1 MTQTMNRIHHLASAT
16 LVALTLSLVGG
27 CSTEDPMESFDAVL
41 SSKSPAV
48 LDQPASTAVT
58 ITPESTG
65 TLDLSWSAAKYGDK
79 IPVTYT
85 LVISRGGSE
94 KRIEFPILT
103 GARQISIPLQELN
116 KRLVTELEMEGDT
129 PDKVFVTVEALPLA
143 DKGNDHAL
151 ETYKTAS
158 APLELT
164 VTPFFATS
172 RPDLYFL
179 VGNLSGRDGAPV
191 WKEKN
196 NDHLFFADD
205 NSALSYHYDGY
216 LKDGAAFKIF
226 PEASIG
232 AWKNILG
239 QKDGKLDMSGGDIKL
254 PAGSAAG
261 YYHVTFTV
269 NRGKL
274 DPAQATISF
283 TPIDVSSKPTFNKIG
298 IIGTAG
304 IDWDHDL
311 FLEQSKTEPHLW
323 IDRGIVLKEGE
334 FKLRADAA
342 WSTNWGGQE
351 KEKFPTDFGIAE
363 GGENWKVT
371 AKEAGTYD
379 VYFNDLTGNYFF
391 NKLDK

>member
-1 MTQTMNRIHHLASAT
+1 MNKIHYLASAT
-16 LVALTLSLVGG
+16 LVALILSLATG
-27 CSTEDPMESFDAVL
+27 CSSKDPMESFDAVL
-41 SSKSPAV
+41 STKVPAT
-48 LDQPASTAVT
+48 LDKPASTAVT
-58 ITPESTG
+58 IMPESTG

-79 IPVTYT
+79 IPATYT

-94 KRIEFPILT
+94 KRIEFPVAT
-103 GARQISIPLQELN
+103 GARQVSLPLQELN
-116 KRLVTELEMEGDT
+116 KRLVTELEMEGDK
-129 PDKVFVTVEALPLA
+129 PGKVNVTVEALPLA
-143 DKGNDHAL
+143 DKGNPAAL
-151 ETYKTAS
+151 KSYKTSS

-172 RPDLYFL
+172 RPNLYFL
-179 VGNLSGRDGAPV
+179 VGDLSGRDGAPA

-196 NDHLFFADD
+196 NDHLLFADD
-205 NSALSYHYDGY
+205 NNALAYHYYGY
-216 LKDGAAFKIF
+216 LKADAAFKIF

-239 QKDGKLDMSGGDIKL
+239 LKDGKLDMSGDDIKL

-274 DPAQATISF
+274 DPTKATITF
-283 TPIDVSSKPTFNKIG
+283 EPYDVSGKETYDKIG

-323 IDRGIVLKEGE
+323 IGRGIVLKEGD
-334 FKLRADAA
+334 FKLRANAA

-351 KEKFPTDFGIAE
+351 KDQFPTDFGIVE

-379 VYFNDLTGNYFF
+379 VYFNGLTGNYFF

>member
-1 MTQTMNRIHHLASAT
+1 
-16 LVALTLSLVGG
+16 
-27 CSTEDPMESFDAVL
+27 MESFDAVL
-41 SSKSPAV
+41 STKSPAV
-48 LDQPASTAVT
+48 LDQPASSELT

-79 IPVTYT
+79 IPATYT

-94 KRIEFPILT
+94 KRIEFPVAT
-103 GARQISIPLQELN
+103 GARQVSLPLQELN
-116 KRLVTELEMEGDT
+116 KRLVNELEMEGDT
-129 PDKVFVTVEALPLA
+129 PGKILVTVEALPLA
-143 DKGNDHAL
+143 DKGNPAAL
-151 ETYKTAS
+151 KSHKTSS

-179 VGNLSGRDGAPV
+179 VGDLSGREGEPG
-191 WKEKN
+191 WK
-196 NDHLFFADD
+196 NDNTDHILFADD
-205 NSALSYHYDGY
+205 NSALTYHYYGY
-216 LKDGAAFKIF
+216 LKADAAFKIF

-239 QKDGKLDMSGGDIKL
+239 LKNGKLDMNGDDIKL

-274 DPAQATISF
+274 DPAKATITF
-283 TPIDVSSKPTFNKIG
+283 EPYDVSGKETYDKIG

-323 IDRGIVLKEGE
+323 IGREIVLKEGD
-334 FKLRADAA
+334 FKLRANAA
-342 WSTNWGGQE
+342 WAKSWGGQE
-351 KEKFPTDFGIAE
+351 KDQFPTDFGIVN

-379 VYFNDLTGNYFF
+379 VYFNDLTSNYFF

>member
-1 MTQTMNRIHHLASAT
+1 MTQTMNRIYHWASTT
-16 LVALTLSLVGG
+16 LVALILSLVAG

-41 SSKSPAV
+41 SSKTPAA
-48 LDQPASTAVT
+48 LDKPTSTAVT
-58 ITPESTG
+58 ITPESSG

-79 IPVTYT
+79 IPATYT
-85 LVISRGGSE
+85 LVISRSGSE
-94 KRIEFPILT
+94 KRIDIPVPA
-103 GARQISIPLQELN
+103 GARQISLPLQELN

-129 PDKVFVTVEALPLA
+129 PGKVSVTVEALPLA

-151 ETYKTAS
+151 ETYRTTS
-158 APLELT
+158 TPLELT
-164 VTPFFATS
+164 VTPYFATV

-179 VGNLSGRDGAPV
+179 VGDLSGRDGAPV

-205 NSALSYHYDGY
+205 NSALTYHYDGY
-216 LKDGAAFKIF
+216 LKAGAAFKIF
-226 PEASIG
+226 PESSIG
-232 AWKNILG
+232 SWDNVLG
-239 QKDGKLDMSGGDIKL
+239 IQDGKLDTGGGNIEL
-254 PAGSAAG
+254 PAGSPAG
-261 YYHVTFTV
+261 YYRITLTV

-283 TPIDVSSKPTFNKIG
+283 TTIDVSAKPTFGKIG

-323 IDRGIVLKEGE
+323 IGRGIELKEGD
-334 FKLRADAA
+334 FKLRADGKWDA
-342 WSTNWGGQE
+342 NWGGQE
-351 KEKFPTDFGIAE
+351 KETFPTDFGIADV
-363 GGENWKVT
+363 GENWKVT
-371 AKEAGTYD
+371 AKEAGRYN

-391 NKLDK
+391 QKLDK

>member
-16 LVALTLSLVGG
+16 LAALILSLVAG

-48 LDQPASTAVT
+48 LDQPASTAMT

-65 TLDLSWSAAKYGDK
+65 TLDLSWSAAKYGDM

-94 KRIEFPILT
+94 KRIEFPVLT
-103 GARQISIPLQELN
+103 GARQISIPLQQLN

-129 PDKVFVTVEALPLA
+129 QDKVSVTVEALPLA

-151 ETYKTAS
+151 ETYKTTS

-179 VGNLSGRDGAPV
+179 VGNLSGRDGAPG
-191 WKEKN
+191 WNEKN

-216 LKDGAAFKIF
+216 LTGDAAFKIF

-232 AWKNILG
+232 SWDNILG
-239 QKDGKLDMSGGDIKL
+239 MKDGKLDMSGDNIEL
-254 PAGSAAG
+254 PADSPAG
-261 YYHVTFTV
+261 YYQITLTV

-274 DPAQATISF
+274 DPAKATISF
-283 TPIDVSSKPTFNKIG
+283 TPIDVSSKPTFDKIG
-298 IIGTAG
+298 IIGPAG

-323 IDRGIVLKEGE
+323 IGRGIVLKEGE
-334 FKLRADAA
+334 FKLRANAA
-342 WSTNWGGQE
+342 WNTNWGGQE

-379 VYFNDLTGNYFF
+379 VYFNDLTGNYFI

>member
-129 PDKVFVTVEALPLA
+129 PDKVSVTVEALPLA

-151 ETYKTAS
+151 ETYKTTS

-164 VTPFFATS
+164 ITPFLATV

-179 VGNLSGRDGAPV
+179 VGDLSGRDGAPG
-191 WKEKN
+191 WNEKN
-196 NDHLFFADD
+196 NDHIFFADD
-205 NSALSYHYDGY
+205 NSALTYHYYGY
-216 LKDGAAFKIF
+216 LKAGAAFKIF

-232 AWKNILG
+232 SWDNVLG
-239 QKDGKLDMSGGDIKL
+239 IQDGKLDTGGGNIEL
-254 PAGSAAG
+254 PADSPAG
-261 YYHVTFTV
+261 YYQITLTV

-274 DPAQATISF
+274 DPAKAILSF
-283 TPIDVSSKPTFNKIG
+283 TPIDVSTKPTFDKIG

-311 FLEQSKTEPHLW
+311 LLEQSKTEPHLW
-323 IDRGIVLKEGE
+323 IGRGIELKEGE
-334 FKLRADAA
+334 FKLRANAA

>member
-16 LVALTLSLVGG
+16 LVALILSLVAG

-94 KRIEFPILT
+94 KRIEFPVLT
-103 GARQISIPLQELN
+103 GARQISIPLQQLN

-151 ETYKTAS
+151 ETYRTTS

-164 VTPFFATS
+164 ITPFLATV

-179 VGNLSGRDGAPV
+179 VGDLSGRDGAPV

-205 NSALSYHYDGY
+205 NSALTYHYYGY
-216 LKDGAAFKIF
+216 LKVGAAFKIF

-232 AWKNILG
+232 SWDNVLG
-239 QKDGKLDMSGGDIKL
+239 IQDGKLDTGGGNIEL
-254 PAGSAAG
+254 PADSPAG
-261 YYHVTFTV
+261 YYQITLTI

-274 DPAQATISF
+274 DPAKATISF
-283 TPIDVSSKPTFNKIG
+283 TPIDVSSKPTFDKIG
-298 IIGTAG
+298 IIGPAG

-311 FLEQSKTEPHLW
+311 LLEQSKTEPHLW
-323 IDRGIVLKEGE
+323 IGRGIVLKEGE
-334 FKLRADAA
+334 FKLRANAA

>member
-1 MTQTMNRIHHLASAT
+1 MNKIHYLASAT
-16 LVALTLSLVGG
+16 LVALILSLATG
-27 CSTEDPMESFDAVL
+27 CSSKDPMESFDAVL
-41 SSKSPAV
+41 STKVPAT
-48 LDQPASTAVT
+48 LDKPASTAVT
-58 ITPESTG
+58 IMPESTG

-79 IPVTYT
+79 IPATYT

-94 KRIEFPILT
+94 KRIEFPVAT
-103 GARQISIPLQELN
+103 GARQVSLPLQELN
-116 KRLVTELEMEGDT
+116 KRLVTELEMEGDK
-129 PDKVFVTVEALPLA
+129 PGKVAVTVEALPLA
-143 DKGNDHAL
+143 DKGNPAVL
-151 ETYKTAS
+151 KSYKTTS

-164 VTPFFATS
+164 ITPFFATV

-179 VGNLSGRDGAPV
+179 VGNLSGREGEPG
-191 WKEKN
+191 WK
-196 NDHLFFADD
+196 NDNTDHILFADD
-205 NSALSYHYDGY
+205 NNALTYHYYGY
-216 LKDGAAFKIF
+216 LKADAAFKIF

-239 QKDGKLDMSGGDIKL
+239 LKNGKLDMNGDDNKL

-274 DPAQATISF
+274 DPAKATITF
-283 TPIDVSSKPTFNKIG
+283 EPYDVSGKETYDKIG

-323 IDRGIVLKEGE
+323 IGREIVLKEGD
-334 FKLRADAA
+334 FKLRANAA
-342 WSTNWGGQE
+342 WAKSWGGQE
-351 KEKFPTDFGIAE
+351 KGQFPTDFGIAE

-379 VYFNDLTGNYFF
+379 VYFNDLTRNYFF

>member
-1 MTQTMNRIHHLASAT
+1 MNKIHYLASAT
-16 LVALTLSLVGG
+16 LVALVLSLATG
-27 CSTEDPMESFDAVL
+27 CSSKDPMESFDAVL
-41 SSKSPAV
+41 STKVPAT
-48 LDQPASTAVT
+48 LDKPASTAVT
-58 ITPESTG
+58 IMPESTG

-79 IPVTYT
+79 IPATYT
-85 LVISRGGSE
+85 LVISRRGSE
-94 KRIEFPILT
+94 KRIEFPVAT
-103 GARQISIPLQELN
+103 GARQVSLPLQELN
-116 KRLVTELEMEGDT
+116 KRLVTELEMEGDK
-129 PDKVFVTVEALPLA
+129 PGKVAVTVEALPLA
-143 DKGNDHAL
+143 DKGNPAAL
-151 ETYKTAS
+151 KSYKTTS

-164 VTPFFATS
+164 ITPFFATV

-179 VGNLSGRDGAPV
+179 VGNLSGREGEPG
-191 WKEKN
+191 WKNDN
-196 NDHLFFADD
+196 NDHILFADD
-205 NSALSYHYDGY
+205 NNALTYHYYGY
-216 LKDGAAFKIF
+216 LKADAAFKIF

-232 AWKNILG
+232 SWDNILG
-239 QKDGKLDMSGGDIKL
+239 MKDGKLDMNGDDIKL

-274 DPAQATISF
+274 DPTKATI
-283 TPIDVSSKPTFNKIG
+283 TFEPYDASGKETYDKIG

-323 IDRGIVLKEGE
+323 IGREITLKEGD
-334 FKLRADAA
+334 FKLRANAA
-342 WSTNWGGQE
+342 WAKSWGGQE
-351 KEKFPTDFGIAE
+351 MDQFPTDFGIVN

>member
-1 MTQTMNRIHHLASAT
+1 MNKIHYLASAT
-16 LVALTLSLVGG
+16 LVALILSLATG
-27 CSTEDPMESFDAVL
+27 CSSKDPMESFDAVL
-41 SSKSPAV
+41 STKVPAT
-48 LDQPASTAVT
+48 LDKPASSTLT
-58 ITPESTG
+58 IMPESTG

-79 IPVTYT
+79 IPATYT
-85 LVISRGGSE
+85 LIISRGGSE
-94 KRIEFPILT
+94 KRIEFPVAT
-103 GARQISIPLQELN
+103 GARQVSLPLQELN
-116 KRLVTELEMEGDT
+116 KRLVTELEMEGDK
-129 PDKVFVTVEALPLA
+129 PGKVAVTVEALPLA
-143 DKGNDHAL
+143 DKGNPAAL
-151 ETYKTAS
+151 KSYKTTS

-179 VGNLSGRDGAPV
+179 VGDLSDRDGTPF
-191 WKEKN
+191 WKN
-196 NDHLFFADD
+196 DNTDHLFFADD
-205 NSALSYHYDGY
+205 NSALTYHYDGY
-216 LKDGAAFKIF
+216 LKAGAAFKIF

-232 AWKNILG
+232 SWDNILG
-239 QKDGKLDMSGGDIKL
+239 MKEGKLDMDGDNIAL
-254 PAGSAAG
+254 PAGSPAG
-261 YYHVTFTV
+261 YYRITLTV

-283 TPIDVSSKPTFNKIG
+283 DPIDVTDRPTFGKIG

-323 IDRGIVLKEGE
+323 IGRGIVLKEGD
-334 FKLRADAA
+334 FKLRANAA

-351 KEKFPTDFGIAE
+351 KDQFPTDFGIVE

>member
-1 MTQTMNRIHHLASAT
+1 MTQTMNRIYHLASAT
-16 LVALTLSLVGG
+16 LVALILSLVAG

-48 LDQPASTAVT
+48 LDQPASSELT
-58 ITPESTG
+58 ITPESSG

-79 IPVTYT
+79 IPATYT
-85 LVISRGGSE
+85 LVISRSGSE
-94 KRIEFPILT
+94 KRIEFPVAT
-103 GARQISIPLQELN
+103 GARQVSLPLQELN
-116 KRLVTELEMEGDT
+116 KRLVTELEMEGDK
-129 PDKVFVTVEALPLA
+129 PGKVAVTVEALPLA
-143 DKGNDHAL
+143 DKGNPAAL
-151 ETYKTAS
+151 KSYKTSS

-164 VTPFFATS
+164 VTPYFATA

-179 VGNLSGRDGAPV
+179 VGVLSGRAGAPG
-191 WKEKN
+191 WNEKN
-196 NDHLFFADD
+196 NDHLLFADD
-205 NSALSYHYDGY
+205 NNALAYHYYGY
-216 LKDGAAFKIF
+216 LKADAAFKIF

-239 QKDGKLDMSGGDIKL
+239 LKDGKLDMNGDDIKL

-261 YYHVTFTV
+261 YYHITFTV

-274 DPAQATISF
+274 DPTKATIMF
-283 TPIDVSSKPTFNKIG
+283 EPYDVPGEKTYDTIG

-323 IDRGIVLKEGE
+323 IGREIVLKEGD
-334 FKLRADAA
+334 FKLRANAA
-342 WSTNWGGQE
+342 WAKSWGGE
-351 KEKFPTDFGIAE
+351 KKGQFPTDFGIAD
-363 GGENWKVT
+363 GGEDWKVT
-371 AKEAGTYD
+371 AKEAGKYN

-391 NKLDK
+391 QKLDK

>member
-16 LVALTLSLVGG
+16 LAALILSLVAG

-48 LDQPASTAVT
+48 LDQPASTAMT

-94 KRIEFPILT
+94 KRIEFPVLT
-103 GARQISIPLQELN
+103 GARQISIPLQQLN

-129 PDKVFVTVEALPLA
+129 QGKVSVMVEALPLA

-151 ETYKTAS
+151 ETYKTTS

-164 VTPFFATS
+164 ITPFLATV

-179 VGNLSGRDGAPV
+179 VGDLSGRDGAPG
-191 WKEKN
+191 WNEKN
-196 NDHLFFADD
+196 NDHIFFADD
-205 NSALSYHYDGY
+205 NSALTYHYYGY
-216 LKDGAAFKIF
+216 LKAGAAFKIF

-232 AWKNILG
+232 SWDNVLG
-239 QKDGKLDMSGGDIKL
+239 IQDGKLDTGGGNIEL
-254 PAGSAAG
+254 PADSPAG
-261 YYHVTFTV
+261 YYQITLTV

-274 DPAQATISF
+274 DPAKAILSF
-283 TPIDVSSKPTFNKIG
+283 TPIDVSTKPTFDKIG

-311 FLEQSKTEPHLW
+311 LLEQSKTEPHLW
-323 IDRGIVLKEGE
+323 IGRGIELKEGE

-342 WSTNWGGQE
+342 WNTNWGGQE

-391 NKLDK
+391 QKLDK

>member
-1 MTQTMNRIHHLASAT
+1 MNKIHYLASAT
-16 LVALTLSLVGG
+16 LIALILSLATG
-27 CSTEDPMESFDAVL
+27 CNSKDPMESFDAVL
-41 SSKSPAV
+41 STKVPAT
-48 LDQPASTAVT
+48 LDKPASTVLT

-65 TLDLSWSAAKYGDK
+65 TLDLHWSAAKYGDK
-79 IPVTYT
+79 LSATYT
-85 LVISRGGSE
+85 LVITRAGSK
-94 KRIEFPILT
+94 KRVELPIAT
-103 GARQISIPLQELN
+103 GVRQISLPLTELN
-116 KRLVTELEMEGDT
+116 KKLVTELEMEGDK
-129 PDKVFVTVEALPLA
+129 PGKIAVTVEALPLA
-143 DKGNDHAL
+143 IKGNPAAL
-151 ETYKTAS
+151 ESYKTTS

-164 VTPFFATS
+164 VTPFFVAV

-179 VGNLSGRDGAPV
+179 VGDLSGRDGAPV

-205 NSALSYHYDGY
+205 NNALVYHYYGY
-216 LKDGAAFKIF
+216 LKADAAFKIF

-239 QKDGKLDMSGGDIKL
+239 LKDGKLDMNGGDIKL

-261 YYHVTFTV
+261 YYHITFTV

-274 DPAQATISF
+274 DPAKATIAF
-283 TPIDVSSKPTFNKIG
+283 EPYDVSGKETYDRIG

-323 IDRGIVLKEGE
+323 IGREVTLKEGE
-334 FKLRADAA
+334 FKLRANAA
-342 WSTNWGGQE
+342 WSKNWGGE
-351 KEKFPTDFGIAE
+351 KKDQFPTDFSIAA

-371 AKEAGTYD
+371 AKEAGIYT
-379 VYFNDLTGNYFF
+379 VYFNDLTGNLF
-391 NKLDK
+391 LDKHKK

>member
-1 MTQTMNRIHHLASAT
+1 MNRIHHLASAT
-16 LVALTLSLVGG
+16 LAALILSLVAG

-48 LDQPASTAVT
+48 LDQPASTAMT

-94 KRIEFPILT
+94 KRIEFPVLT
-103 GARQISIPLQELN
+103 GARQISIPLQQLN

-129 PDKVFVTVEALPLA
+129 QGKVSVMVEALPLA

-151 ETYKTAS
+151 ETYKTTS

-164 VTPFFATS
+164 ITPFLATV

-179 VGNLSGRDGAPV
+179 VGDLSGRDGAPG
-191 WKEKN
+191 WNEKN
-196 NDHLFFADD
+196 NDHIFFADD
-205 NSALSYHYDGY
+205 NSALTYHYYGY
-216 LKDGAAFKIF
+216 LKAGAAFKIF

-232 AWKNILG
+232 SWDNVLG
-239 QKDGKLDMSGGDIKL
+239 IQDGKLDTGGGNIEL
-254 PAGSAAG
+254 PADSPAG
-261 YYHVTFTV
+261 YYQITLTV

-274 DPAQATISF
+274 DPAKAILSF
-283 TPIDVSSKPTFNKIG
+283 TPIDVSTKPTFDKIG

-311 FLEQSKTEPHLW
+311 LLEQSKTEPHLW
-323 IDRGIVLKEGE
+323 IGRGIELKEGE

-342 WSTNWGGQE
+342 WNTNWGGQE

-379 VYFNDLTGNYFF
+379 VYFNDLTGNYFI

>member
-16 LVALTLSLVGG
+16 LAALILSLVAG

-58 ITPESTG
+58 IMPESSG

-94 KRIEFPILT
+94 KRIEFPVLT
-103 GARQISIPLQELN
+103 GARQISIPLGELN
-116 KRLVTELEMEGDT
+116 QKLVTELEMEGDT
-129 PDKVFVTVEALPLA
+129 PGKVSVTVEALPLA
-143 DKGNDHAL
+143 DKGNPAAL
-151 ETYKTAS
+151 KSYKTTS

-164 VTPFFATS
+164 VTPFFAAV

-179 VGNLSGRDGAPV
+179 VGDLSGRDGAPA

-205 NSALSYHYDGY
+205 NSALTYHYYGY
-216 LKDGAAFKIF
+216 LKAGAAFKIF

-232 AWKNILG
+232 SWDNVLG
-239 QKDGKLDMSGGDIKL
+239 IQDGKLDTGGGNIEL
-254 PAGSAAG
+254 PADSPAG
-261 YYHVTFTV
+261 YYQITLTV

-274 DPAQATISF
+274 DPAKATIAF
-283 TPIDVSSKPTFNKIG
+283 EPLDVSDKPTFDKIG

-311 FLEQSKTEPHLW
+311 LLEQSKTEPHLW
-323 IDRGIVLKEGE
+323 IGRGIVLKEGE
-334 FKLRADAA
+334 FKLRANAA
-342 WSTNWGGQE
+342 WAKNWGGQE

-371 AKEAGTYD
+371 AKEAGTYN
-379 VYFNDLTGNYFF
+379 VYFNDLTSNYFF

>member
-1 MTQTMNRIHHLASAT
+1 
-16 LVALTLSLVGG
+16 
-27 CSTEDPMESFDAVL
+27 MESFDAVL
-41 SSKSPAV
+41 STKVPAT
-48 LDQPASTAVT
+48 LDKPASTAVT
-58 ITPESTG
+58 IMPESTG

-79 IPVTYT
+79 IPATYT

-94 KRIEFPILT
+94 KRIEFPVAT
-103 GARQISIPLQELN
+103 GARQVSLPLQELN
-116 KRLVTELEMEGDT
+116 KRLVTELEMEGDK
-129 PDKVFVTVEALPLA
+129 PGKVAVTVEALPLA
-143 DKGNDHAL
+143 DKGNPAAL
-151 ETYKTAS
+151 KSYKTTS

-164 VTPFFATS
+164 VTPYFATV

-191 WKEKN
+191 WK
-196 NDHLFFADD
+196 NDNTDHILFADD
-205 NSALSYHYDGY
+205 NNALTYHYDGY
-216 LKDGAAFKIF
+216 LTGDAAFKIF

-239 QKDGKLDMSGGDIKL
+239 LKNGKLDMNGDDIKL

-274 DPAQATISF
+274 DPTKATI
-283 TPIDVSSKPTFNKIG
+283 TFEPYVASGKETYDKIG

-304 IDWDHDL
+304 IDWDQDL
-311 FLEQSKTEPHLW
+311 FLERSKTEPHLW
-323 IDRGIVLKEGE
+323 IGRGIVLKEGD
-334 FKLRADAA
+334 FKLRANAA
-342 WSTNWGGQE
+342 WAKSWGGQE
-351 KEKFPTDFGIAE
+351 KDQFPTDFGIVS

-371 AKEAGTYD
+371 AKEAGKYN

>member
-16 LVALTLSLVGG
+16 LAALILSLVAG

-48 LDQPASTAVT
+48 LDQPASTAMT

-94 KRIEFPILT
+94 KRIEFPVLT
-103 GARQISIPLQELN
+103 GARQISIPLQQLN

-129 PDKVFVTVEALPLA
+129 PDKVSVMVEALPLA

-151 ETYKTAS
+151 ETYRTTS

-164 VTPFFATS
+164 ITPFLATV

-179 VGNLSGRDGAPV
+179 VGDLSGRDGAPG
-191 WKEKN
+191 WNEKN
-196 NDHLFFADD
+196 NDHIFFADD
-205 NSALSYHYDGY
+205 NSALTYHYYGY
-216 LKDGAAFKIF
+216 LKACAAFKIF

-232 AWKNILG
+232 SWDNVLG
-239 QKDGKLDMSGGDIKL
+239 IQDGKLDTGGGNIEL
-254 PAGSAAG
+254 PADSPAG
-261 YYHVTFTV
+261 YYQITLTV

-274 DPAQATISF
+274 DPAKAILSF
-283 TPIDVSSKPTFNKIG
+283 TPIDVSTKPTFDKIG

-311 FLEQSKTEPHLW
+311 LLEQSKTEPHLW
-323 IDRGIVLKEGE
+323 IGRGIELKEGE
-334 FKLRADAA
+334 FKLRANAA
-342 WSTNWGGQE
+342 
-351 KEKFPTDFGIAE
+351 
-363 GGENWKVT
+363 
-371 AKEAGTYD
+371 
-379 VYFNDLTGNYFF
+379 
-391 NKLDK
+391 

>member
-1 MTQTMNRIHHLASAT
+1 MNKIHYLASAT
-16 LVALTLSLVGG
+16 LVALILSLATG
-27 CSTEDPMESFDAVL
+27 CSSKDPMESFDAVL
-41 SSKSPAV
+41 STKVPAT
-48 LDQPASTAVT
+48 LDKPASTAVT
-58 ITPESTG
+58 IMPESTG

-79 IPVTYT
+79 IPATYT

-94 KRIEFPILT
+94 KRIEFPVAT
-103 GARQISIPLQELN
+103 GARQVSLPLQELN
-116 KRLVTELEMEGDT
+116 KRLVTELEMEGDK
-129 PDKVFVTVEALPLA
+129 PGKVAVTVEALPLA
-143 DKGNDHAL
+143 DKGNPAVL
-151 ETYKTAS
+151 KSYKTTS

-164 VTPFFATS
+164 ITPFFATV

-179 VGNLSGRDGAPV
+179 VGNLSGREGEPG
-191 WKEKN
+191 WK
-196 NDHLFFADD
+196 NDNTDHILFADD
-205 NSALSYHYDGY
+205 NNALTYHYYGY
-216 LKDGAAFKIF
+216 LKADAAFKIF

-239 QKDGKLDMSGGDIKL
+239 LKNGKLDMNGDDIKL

-274 DPAQATISF
+274 DPAKATITF
-283 TPIDVSSKPTFNKIG
+283 EPYEVSGKETYDKIG

-323 IDRGIVLKEGE
+323 IGREIVLKEGE
-334 FKLRADAA
+334 FKLRANAA
-342 WSTNWGGQE
+342 WAKNWGGQE
-351 KEKFPTDFGIAE
+351 KDQFPTDFGIAG

-379 VYFNDLTGNYFF
+379 VYFNDLTRNYFF

>member
-16 LVALTLSLVGG
+16 LAALILSLVAG

-48 LDQPASTAVT
+48 LDQPASTAMT

-94 KRIEFPILT
+94 KRIEFPVLT
-103 GARQISIPLQELN
+103 GARQISIPLQQLN

-151 ETYKTAS
+151 ETYRTTS

-164 VTPFFATS
+164 ITPFLATV

-179 VGNLSGRDGAPV
+179 VGDLSGRDGAPG
-191 WKEKN
+191 WNEKN

-205 NSALSYHYDGY
+205 NSALTYHYYGY
-216 LKDGAAFKIF
+216 LKVGAAFKIF

-232 AWKNILG
+232 SWDNVLG
-239 QKDGKLDMSGGDIKL
+239 IQDGKLDTGGGNIEL
-254 PAGSAAG
+254 PADSPAG
-261 YYHVTFTV
+261 YYQITLTV

-274 DPAQATISF
+274 DPAKATISF
-283 TPIDVSSKPTFNKIG
+283 TPIDVSSKPTFDKIG
-298 IIGTAG
+298 IIGPAG

-311 FLEQSKTEPHLW
+311 LLEQSKTEPHLW
-323 IDRGIVLKEGE
+323 IGRGIVLKEGE
-334 FKLRADAA
+334 FKLRANAA
-342 WSTNWGGQE
+342 WNTNWGGQE

>member
-16 LVALTLSLVGG
+16 LAALILSLVAG

-48 LDQPASTAVT
+48 LDQPASTAMT

-94 KRIEFPILT
+94 KRIEFPVLT
-103 GARQISIPLQELN
+103 GARQISIPLQQLN

-129 PDKVFVTVEALPLA
+129 QGKVSVMVEALPLA

-151 ETYKTAS
+151 ETYRTTS

-164 VTPFFATS
+164 ITPFLATV

-179 VGNLSGRDGAPV
+179 VGDLCGRDGAPG
-191 WKEKN
+191 WNEKN

-205 NSALSYHYDGY
+205 NSALTYHYYGY
-216 LKDGAAFKIF
+216 LKAGAAFKIF

-239 QKDGKLDMSGGDIKL
+239 LKDGKLDMSGDNIEL
-254 PAGSAAG
+254 PAGSPAG
-261 YYHVTFTV
+261 HYRITLTV
-269 NRGKL
+269 NRGRL

-283 TPIDVSSKPTFNKIG
+283 TPIDVSSKPTFDKIG
-298 IIGTAG
+298 IIGPAG

-323 IDRGIVLKEGE
+323 IGRGIVLKEGE

>member
-1 MTQTMNRIHHLASAT
+1 MNKIHYLASAT
-16 LVALTLSLVGG
+16 LVALILSLATG
-27 CSTEDPMESFDAVL
+27 CSSKDPMESFDAVL
-41 SSKSPAV
+41 STKVPAT
-48 LDQPASTAVT
+48 LDKPASTAVT
-58 ITPESTG
+58 IMPESTG

-79 IPVTYT
+79 IPATYT
-85 LVISRGGSE
+85 LVISRRGSE
-94 KRIEFPILT
+94 KRIEFPVAT
-103 GARQISIPLQELN
+103 GARQVSLPLQELN
-116 KRLVTELEMEGDT
+116 KRLVTELEMEGDK
-129 PDKVFVTVEALPLA
+129 PGKVAVTVEALPLA
-143 DKGNDHAL
+143 DKGNPAAL
-151 ETYKTAS
+151 KSYKTTS

-164 VTPFFATS
+164 ITPFFATV

-179 VGNLSGRDGAPV
+179 VGNLSGREGEPG
-191 WKEKN
+191 WKNDN
-196 NDHLFFADD
+196 NDHILFADD
-205 NSALSYHYDGY
+205 NNALTYHYYGY
-216 LKDGAAFKIF
+216 LKADAAFKIF

-232 AWKNILG
+232 SWDNILG
-239 QKDGKLDMSGGDIKL
+239 MKDGKLDMNGDDIKL

-274 DPAQATISF
+274 DPTKATI
-283 TPIDVSSKPTFNKIG
+283 TFEPYDASGKETYDKIG

-323 IDRGIVLKEGE
+323 IGREITLKEGD
-334 FKLRADAA
+334 FKLRANAA
-342 WSTNWGGQE
+342 WAKSWGGQE
-351 KEKFPTDFGIAE
+351 MDQFPTDFGIVN

>member
-1 MTQTMNRIHHLASAT
+1 MNKIHYLASAT
-16 LVALTLSLVGG
+16 LVALILSLATG
-27 CSTEDPMESFDAVL
+27 CSSKDPMESFDAVL
-41 SSKSPAV
+41 STKVPAT
-48 LDQPASTAVT
+48 LDKPASSTLT
-58 ITPESTG
+58 IMPESTG

-79 IPVTYT
+79 IPATYT

-94 KRIEFPILT
+94 KRIEFPVAT
-103 GARQISIPLQELN
+103 GARQVSLPLQELN
-116 KRLVTELEMEGDT
+116 KRLVTELEMEGDK
-129 PDKVFVTVEALPLA
+129 PGKVAVTVEALPLA
-143 DKGNDHAL
+143 DKGNPAAL
-151 ETYKTAS
+151 KSYKTTS

-179 VGNLSGRDGAPV
+179 VGDLSDRDGTPF
-191 WKEKN
+191 WKN
-196 NDHLFFADD
+196 DNTDHLFFADD
-205 NSALSYHYDGY
+205 NSALTYHYDGY
-216 LKDGAAFKIF
+216 LKAGAAFKIF

-232 AWKNILG
+232 SWDNILG
-239 QKDGKLDMSGGDIKL
+239 MKEGKLDMDGDNIAL
-254 PAGSAAG
+254 PAGSPAG
-261 YYHVTFTV
+261 YYRITLTV

-283 TPIDVSSKPTFNKIG
+283 DPIDVTDRPTFGKIG

-323 IDRGIVLKEGE
+323 IGRGIVLKEGD
-334 FKLRADAA
+334 FKLRANAA

-351 KEKFPTDFGIAE
+351 KDQFPTDFGIVE

>member
-16 LVALTLSLVGG
+16 LAALILSLVAG

-48 LDQPASTAVT
+48 LDQPASTAMT

-94 KRIEFPILT
+94 KRIEFPVLT
-103 GARQISIPLQELN
+103 GARQISIPLQQLN

-129 PDKVFVTVEALPLA
+129 QGKVSVMVEALPLA

-151 ETYKTAS
+151 ETYRTTS

-164 VTPFFATS
+164 ITPFLATV

-179 VGNLSGRDGAPV
+179 VGDLSGRDGAPG
-191 WKEKN
+191 WNEKN

-205 NSALSYHYDGY
+205 NSALTYHYYGY
-216 LKDGAAFKIF
+216 LKAGAAFKIF

-239 QKDGKLDMSGGDIKL
+239 LKDGKLDMSGDNIEL
-254 PAGSAAG
+254 PAGSPAG
-261 YYHVTFTV
+261 HYRITLTV
-269 NRGKL
+269 NRGRL

-283 TPIDVSSKPTFNKIG
+283 TPIDVSSKPTFDKIG
-298 IIGTAG
+298 IIGPAG

-323 IDRGIVLKEGE
+323 IGRGIVLKEGE

>member
-1 MTQTMNRIHHLASAT
+1 MNKIHYLASAT
-16 LVALTLSLVGG
+16 LVALILSLATG
-27 CSTEDPMESFDAVL
+27 CSSKDPMESFDAIL
-41 SSKSPAV
+41 STKVPAT
-48 LDQPASTAVT
+48 LDKPASTAVT

-79 IPVTYT
+79 IPATYT

-94 KRIEFPILT
+94 KRIEFPVTT
-103 GARQISIPLQELN
+103 GARQVSLPLQELN
-116 KRLVTELEMEGDT
+116 KRLVTELEMEGDK
-129 PDKVFVTVEALPLA
+129 PGKVAVTVEALPLA
-143 DKGNDHAL
+143 DKGNPAAL
-151 ETYKTAS
+151 KSYKTTS

-172 RPDLYFL
+172 RPNLYFL
-179 VGNLSGRDGAPV
+179 VGDLSGRDGAPA

-196 NDHLFFADD
+196 NDHLLFADD
-205 NSALSYHYDGY
+205 NNALAYHYYGY
-216 LKDGAAFKIF
+216 LKADAAFKIF

-239 QKDGKLDMSGGDIKL
+239 LKDGKLDMSGDDIKL

-274 DPAQATISF
+274 DPTKATITF
-283 TPIDVSSKPTFNKIG
+283 EPYDVSGKETYDKIG

-311 FLEQSKTEPHLW
+311 LFEQSKTEPHLW
-323 IDRGIVLKEGE
+323 VGREIVLKEGE
-334 FKLRADAA
+334 FKLRANAA
-342 WSTNWGGQE
+342 WAKNWGGQE
-351 KEKFPTDFGIAE
+351 KDQFPTDFGIAG

-371 AKEAGTYD
+371 AKEAGKYNI
-379 VYFNDLTGNYFF
+379 YFNDLTGNYFF

>member
-16 LVALTLSLVGG
+16 LVALILSLVAG

-41 SSKSPAV
+41 STKVPAT
-48 LDQPASTAVT
+48 LDKPASTAVT

-65 TLDLSWSAAKYGDK
+65 TLDLSWSAAKYGVK

-85 LVISRGGSE
+85 LVISRIGSE
-94 KRIEFPILT
+94 KRIEFPVTT

-116 KRLVTELEMEGDT
+116 KRLVTELEMEGDK
-129 PDKVFVTVEALPLA
+129 PGKVAVTVEALPLA
-143 DKGNDHAL
+143 DKGNPAAL
-151 ETYKTAS
+151 KSYKTSS

-164 VTPFFATS
+164 VTPFFAAV

-179 VGNLSGRDGAPV
+179 VGDLSGRDGAPA

-205 NSALSYHYDGY
+205 NSALTYHYYGY
-216 LKDGAAFKIF
+216 LKAGAAFKIF

-232 AWKNILG
+232 SWDNVLG
-239 QKDGKLDMSGGDIKL
+239 IQDGKLDTGGGNIEL
-254 PAGSAAG
+254 PADSPAG
-261 YYHVTFTV
+261 YYQITLTV

-274 DPAQATISF
+274 DPAKATIAF
-283 TPIDVSSKPTFNKIG
+283 EPLDVSDKPTFDKIG

-304 IDWDHDL
+304 IDWGHDL
-311 FLEQSKTEPHLW
+311 LLEQSKTEPHLW
-323 IDRGIVLKEGE
+323 IGREIMLKEGE
-334 FKLRADAA
+334 FKLRANAA
-342 WSTNWGGQE
+342 WSKNWGGQE

-379 VYFNDLTGNYFF
+379 IYFNDLTGNYFF
-391 NKLDK
+391 NKIDK

>member
-1 MTQTMNRIHHLASAT
+1 
-16 LVALTLSLVGG
+16 
-27 CSTEDPMESFDAVL
+27 MESFDAVL
-41 SSKSPAV
+41 STKSPAV
-48 LDQPASTAVT
+48 LDQPASSELT

-79 IPVTYT
+79 IPATYT

-94 KRIEFPILT
+94 KRIEFPVAT
-103 GARQISIPLQELN
+103 GARQVSLPLQELN
-116 KRLVTELEMEGDT
+116 KRLVNELEMEGDT
-129 PDKVFVTVEALPLA
+129 PGKILVTVEALPLA
-143 DKGNDHAL
+143 DKGNPAAL
-151 ETYKTAS
+151 KSHKTSS

-179 VGNLSGRDGAPV
+179 VGDLSGRDGAPV
-191 WKEKN
+191 WKN
-196 NDHLFFADD
+196 DNTDHLFFADD
-205 NSALSYHYDGY
+205 NSALTYHYDGY
-216 LKDGAAFKIF
+216 LKADAAFKIF

-232 AWKNILG
+232 SWDNILG
-239 QKDGKLDMSGGDIKL
+239 MKEGKLDMGGDNIAL
-254 PAGSAAG
+254 PAGSSDG
-261 YYHVTFTV
+261 YYRITLTV

-283 TPIDVSSKPTFNKIG
+283 TPIDVSSKPTFDKIG

-323 IDRGIVLKEGE
+323 IGREIVLKEGE
-334 FKLRADAA
+334 FKLRANAA

-351 KEKFPTDFGIAE
+351 KEKFPTDFGIAD

-371 AKEAGTYD
+371 AKEAGKYN

-391 NKLDK
+391 QKLDK

>member
-1 MTQTMNRIHHLASAT
+1 MNKIHYLASAT
-16 LVALTLSLVGG
+16 LVALILSLATG
-27 CSTEDPMESFDAVL
+27 CSSKDPMESFDAVL
-41 SSKSPAV
+41 STKVPAT
-48 LDQPASTAVT
+48 LDKPASTAVT
-58 ITPESTG
+58 IMPESTG

-79 IPVTYT
+79 IPATYT

-94 KRIEFPILT
+94 KRIEFPVAT
-103 GARQISIPLQELN
+103 GARQVSLPLQELN
-116 KRLVTELEMEGDT
+116 KRLVTELEMEGDK
-129 PDKVFVTVEALPLA
+129 PGKVAVTVEALPLA
-143 DKGNDHAL
+143 DKGNPAVL
-151 ETYKTAS
+151 KSYKTTS

-164 VTPFFATS
+164 FTPFFATV

-179 VGNLSGRDGAPV
+179 VGNLSGREGEPG
-191 WKEKN
+191 WK
-196 NDHLFFADD
+196 NDNTDHILFADD
-205 NSALSYHYDGY
+205 NNALTYHYYGY
-216 LKDGAAFKIF
+216 LKADAAFKIF

-239 QKDGKLDMSGGDIKL
+239 LKNGKLDMNGDDIKL

-274 DPAQATISF
+274 DPAKATITF
-283 TPIDVSSKPTFNKIG
+283 EPYDVSGKETYDKIG

-304 IDWDHDL
+304 IDWDHDI

-323 IDRGIVLKEGE
+323 IGREIVLKEGD
-334 FKLRADAA
+334 FKLRANAA
-342 WSTNWGGQE
+342 WAKSWGGQE
-351 KEKFPTDFGIAE
+351 KDQFPTDFGIAG

-371 AKEAGTYD
+371 AKEAGKYNI
-379 VYFNDLTGNYFF
+379 YFNDLTGNYFF

>member
-16 LVALTLSLVGG
+16 LAALILSLVAG

-48 LDQPASTAVT
+48 LDQPASTAMT

-94 KRIEFPILT
+94 KRIEFPVLT
-103 GARQISIPLQELN
+103 GARQISIPLQQLN

-129 PDKVFVTVEALPLA
+129 QGKVSVMVEALPLA

-151 ETYKTAS
+151 ETYRTTS

-164 VTPFFATS
+164 ITPFLATV

-179 VGNLSGRDGAPV
+179 VGDLSGRDGAPG
-191 WKEKN
+191 WNEKN

-205 NSALSYHYDGY
+205 NSALTYHYYGY
-216 LKDGAAFKIF
+216 LKAGAAFKIF

-239 QKDGKLDMSGGDIKL
+239 LKDGKLDMSGDNIEL
-254 PAGSAAG
+254 PAGSPAG
-261 YYHVTFTV
+261 HYRITLTV
-269 NRGKL
+269 NRGRL

-283 TPIDVSSKPTFNKIG
+283 TPIDVSSKPTFDKIG
-298 IIGTAG
+298 IIGPAG

-323 IDRGIVLKEGE
+323 IGRGIVLKEGE

-379 VYFNDLTGNYFF
+379 FYFNDLTGNYFF

>member
-1 MTQTMNRIHHLASAT
+1 MNKIHYLASAT
-16 LVALTLSLVGG
+16 LVALILSLATG
-27 CSTEDPMESFDAVL
+27 CSSKDPMESFDTVL
-41 SSKSPAV
+41 STKVPAT
-48 LDQPASTAVT
+48 LDKPASTAVT
-58 ITPESTG
+58 IMPESTG

-79 IPVTYT
+79 IPATYT

-94 KRIEFPILT
+94 KRIEFPVAT
-103 GARQISIPLQELN
+103 GARQVSLPLQELN
-116 KRLVTELEMEGDT
+116 KRLVTELEMEGDK
-129 PDKVFVTVEALPLA
+129 PGKVAVTVEALPLA
-143 DKGNDHAL
+143 DKGNPAAL
-151 ETYKTAS
+151 KSYKTSS

-164 VTPFFATS
+164 VTPYFATV

-179 VGNLSGRDGAPV
+179 VGNLSGREGEPG
-191 WKEKN
+191 WKN
-196 NDHLFFADD
+196 DNTDHLFFADD
-205 NSALSYHYDGY
+205 NNALAYHYYGY
-216 LKDGAAFKIF
+216 LKADAAFKIF

-232 AWKNILG
+232 SWDNILG
-239 QKDGKLDMSGGDIKL
+239 MKEGKLDMDGDNIAL
-254 PAGSAAG
+254 PAGSPAG
-261 YYHVTFTV
+261 YYRITLTV

-283 TPIDVSSKPTFNKIG
+283 DPIDVTDRPTFGKIG

-311 FLEQSKTEPHLW
+311 ILEQSKTEPHLW
-323 IDRGIVLKEGE
+323 IGRGIVLKEGD
-334 FKLRADAA
+334 FKLRANAA

-351 KEKFPTDFGIAE
+351 KDQFPTDFGIVE

>member
-1 MTQTMNRIHHLASAT
+1 MNKIHYLASAT
-16 LVALTLSLVGG
+16 LVALILSLATG
-27 CSTEDPMESFDAVL
+27 CSSKDPMESFDAVL
-41 SSKSPAV
+41 STKVPAT
-48 LDQPASTAVT
+48 LDKPASTAVT

-79 IPVTYT
+79 IPATYT

-94 KRIEFPILT
+94 KRIEFPVAT
-103 GARQISIPLQELN
+103 GARQVSLPLQELN
-116 KRLVTELEMEGDT
+116 KRLVTELEMEGDK
-129 PDKVFVTVEALPLA
+129 PGKVAVTVEALPLA
-143 DKGNDHAL
+143 DKGNSAAL
-151 ETYKTAS
+151 KSYKTTS

-179 VGNLSGRDGAPV
+179 VGDLSGRDGAPV

-205 NSALSYHYDGY
+205 NSALTYHYYGY
-216 LKDGAAFKIF
+216 LKVGAAFKIF

-232 AWKNILG
+232 SWDNVLG
-239 QKDGKLDMSGGDIKL
+239 IQDGKLDTGGGNIEL
-254 PAGSAAG
+254 PADSPAG
-261 YYHVTFTV
+261 YYQITLTI

-274 DPAQATISF
+274 DPAKATISF
-283 TPIDVSSKPTFNKIG
+283 TPIDVSSKPTFDKIG
-298 IIGTAG
+298 IIGPAG

-311 FLEQSKTEPHLW
+311 LLEQSKTEPHLW
-323 IDRGIVLKEGE
+323 IGRGIVLKEGE
-334 FKLRADAA
+334 FKLRANAA

>member
-16 LVALTLSLVGG
+16 LAALILSLVAG

-48 LDQPASTAVT
+48 LDQPASTAMT

-94 KRIEFPILT
+94 KRIEFPVLT
-103 GARQISIPLQELN
+103 GARQISIPLQQLN

-129 PDKVFVTVEALPLA
+129 PDKVSVMVEALPLA

-151 ETYKTAS
+151 ETYRTTS

-164 VTPFFATS
+164 ITPFLATV

-179 VGNLSGRDGAPV
+179 VGDLSGRDGAPG
-191 WKEKN
+191 WNEKN
-196 NDHLFFADD
+196 NEHLFFADD
-205 NSALSYHYDGY
+205 NSALTYHYYGY
-216 LKDGAAFKIF
+216 LKAGAAFKIF

-239 QKDGKLDMSGGDIKL
+239 LKDGKLDMSGDNIEL
-254 PAGSAAG
+254 PAGSPAG
-261 YYHVTFTV
+261 YYRITLTV

-283 TPIDVSSKPTFNKIG
+283 TPIDVLSKPTFDKIG

-311 FLEQSKTEPHLW
+311 LLEQSKTEPHLW
-323 IDRGIVLKEGE
+323 IGRGIVLKEGE
-334 FKLRADAA
+334 FKLRANAA

-379 VYFNDLTGNYFF
+379 VYFNDLTGNYFI

>member
-1 MTQTMNRIHHLASAT
+1 MNKIHYLASAT
-16 LVALTLSLVGG
+16 LVALILSLATG
-27 CSTEDPMESFDAVL
+27 CSSKDPMESFDAVL
-41 SSKSPAV
+41 STKVPAT
-48 LDQPASTAVT
+48 LDKPASTAVT
-58 ITPESTG
+58 IMPESTG

-79 IPVTYT
+79 IPATYT

-94 KRIEFPILT
+94 KRIEFPVAT
-103 GARQISIPLQELN
+103 GARQVSLPLQELN
-116 KRLVTELEMEGDT
+116 KRLVTELEMEGDK
-129 PDKVFVTVEALPLA
+129 PGKVAVTVEALPLA
-143 DKGNDHAL
+143 DKGNPAAL
-151 ETYKTAS
+151 KSYKTTS

-164 VTPFFATS
+164 ITPFFATV

-179 VGNLSGRDGAPV
+179 VGNLSGREGEPG
-191 WKEKN
+191 WKNDN
-196 NDHLFFADD
+196 NDHILFADD
-205 NSALSYHYDGY
+205 NNALTYHYYGY
-216 LKDGAAFKIF
+216 LKADAAFKIF

-232 AWKNILG
+232 SWDNILG
-239 QKDGKLDMSGGDIKL
+239 MKDGKLDMNGDDIKL

-274 DPAQATISF
+274 DPTKATI
-283 TPIDVSSKPTFNKIG
+283 TFEPYDASGKETYDKIG

-323 IDRGIVLKEGE
+323 IGREITLKEGD
-334 FKLRADAA
+334 FKLRANAA
-342 WSTNWGGQE
+342 WAKSWGGQE
-351 KEKFPTDFGIAE
+351 MDQFPTDFGIVN

>member
-1 MTQTMNRIHHLASAT
+1 MNKIHYLASAT
-16 LVALTLSLVGG
+16 LVALILSLATG
-27 CSTEDPMESFDAVL
+27 CSSKDPMESFDAVL
-41 SSKSPAV
+41 STKVPAT
-48 LDQPASTAVT
+48 LDKPASTAVT
-58 ITPESTG
+58 IMPESTG

-79 IPVTYT
+79 IPATYT

-94 KRIEFPILT
+94 RRIEFPVAT
-103 GARQISIPLQELN
+103 GARQVSLPLQELN
-116 KRLVTELEMEGDT
+116 KRLVTELEMEGDK
-129 PDKVFVTVEALPLA
+129 PGKVAVTVEALPLA
-143 DKGNDHAL
+143 DKGNPAAL
-151 ETYKTAS
+151 KSYKTSS

-164 VTPFFATS
+164 VTPFFAAV

-179 VGNLSGRDGAPV
+179 VGDLSGRDGAPA

-196 NDHLFFADD
+196 NDHLLFADD
-205 NSALSYHYDGY
+205 NNALAYHYYGY
-216 LKDGAAFKIF
+216 LKADAAFKIF

-239 QKDGKLDMSGGDIKL
+239 LKDGKLDMSGGDIKL

-274 DPAQATISF
+274 DPAKATITF
-283 TPIDVSSKPTFNKIG
+283 EPYDVSGKETYDKIG

-323 IDRGIVLKEGE
+323 IGREIVLKEGD
-334 FKLRADAA
+334 FKLRADGKWDA
-342 WSTNWGGQE
+342 NWGGQE

-379 VYFNDLTGNYFF
+379 VYFNDLTRNYFF
-391 NKLDK
+391 QKLDK

>member
-1 MTQTMNRIHHLASAT
+1 MNKIHYLASAT
-16 LVALTLSLVGG
+16 LVALILSLATG
-27 CSTEDPMESFDAVL
+27 CSSKDPMESFDAVL
-41 SSKSPAV
+41 STKVPAT
-48 LDQPASTAVT
+48 LDKPASTAVT
-58 ITPESTG
+58 IMPESTG

-79 IPVTYT
+79 IPATYT

-94 KRIEFPILT
+94 KRIEFPVAT
-103 GARQISIPLQELN
+103 GARQVSLPLQELN
-116 KRLVTELEMEGDT
+116 KRLVTELEMEGDK
-129 PDKVFVTVEALPLA
+129 PGKVAVTVEALPLA
-143 DKGNDHAL
+143 DKGNPAVL
-151 ETYKTAS
+151 KSYKTTS

-164 VTPFFATS
+164 ITPFFATV

-179 VGNLSGRDGAPV
+179 VGNLSGREGEPG
-191 WKEKN
+191 WK
-196 NDHLFFADD
+196 NDNTDHILFADD
-205 NSALSYHYDGY
+205 NNALTYHYYGY
-216 LKDGAAFKIF
+216 LKADAAFKIF

-239 QKDGKLDMSGGDIKL
+239 LKNGKLDMNGDDNKL

-274 DPAQATISF
+274 DPAKATITF
-283 TPIDVSSKPTFNKIG
+283 EPYDVSGKETYDKIG

-323 IDRGIVLKEGE
+323 IGREIVLKEGD
-334 FKLRADAA
+334 FKLRANAA
-342 WSTNWGGQE
+342 WAKSWGGQE
-351 KEKFPTDFGIAE
+351 KDQFPTDFGIAE

-379 VYFNDLTGNYFF
+379 VYFNDLTRNYFF

>member
-1 MTQTMNRIHHLASAT
+1 MNKIHYLASAT
-16 LVALTLSLVGG
+16 LVALILSLATG
-27 CSTEDPMESFDAVL
+27 CSSKDPMESFDAVL
-41 SSKSPAV
+41 STKVPAT
-48 LDQPASTAVT
+48 LDKPASTAVT
-58 ITPESTG
+58 IMPESTG

-79 IPVTYT
+79 IPATYT

-94 KRIEFPILT
+94 KRIEFPVAT
-103 GARQISIPLQELN
+103 GARQVSLPLQELN
-116 KRLVTELEMEGDT
+116 KRLVTELEMEGDK
-129 PDKVFVTVEALPLA
+129 PGKVAVTVEALPLA
-143 DKGNDHAL
+143 DKGNPAAL
-151 ETYKTAS
+151 KSYKTSS

-164 VTPFFATS
+164 VTPYFATV

-179 VGNLSGRDGAPV
+179 VGNLSGRDGAPA

-196 NDHLFFADD
+196 NDHLLFADD
-205 NSALSYHYDGY
+205 NNALAYHYYGY
-216 LKDGAAFKIF
+216 LKADAAFKIF

-239 QKDGKLDMSGGDIKL
+239 LKDGKLDMSGDDIKL

-274 DPAQATISF
+274 DPTKATITF
-283 TPIDVSSKPTFNKIG
+283 EPYDVSGKETYDKIG

-323 IDRGIVLKEGE
+323 IGRGIVLKEGE
-334 FKLRADAA
+334 FKLRANAA

-351 KEKFPTDFGIAE
+351 KDQFPTDFGIVE

-379 VYFNDLTGNYFF
+379 VYFNDLTSNYFF

>member
-16 LVALTLSLVGG
+16 LAALILSLVAG

-129 PDKVFVTVEALPLA
+129 PDKVSVTVEALPLA

-216 LKDGAAFKIF
+216 LKSGAAFKIF

-232 AWKNILG
+232 SWDNVLG
-239 QKDGKLDMSGGDIKL
+239 IQDGKLDTGGGNIEL
-254 PAGSAAG
+254 PADSPAG
-261 YYHVTFTV
+261 YYQITLTV

-283 TPIDVSSKPTFNKIG
+283 TPIDVSSKPTFDKIG
-298 IIGTAG
+298 IIGPAG

-311 FLEQSKTEPHLW
+311 LLEQSKTEPHLW
-323 IDRGIVLKEGE
+323 IGRGIELKEGE

-342 WSTNWGGQE
+342 WNTNWGGQE

>member
-1 MTQTMNRIHHLASAT
+1 
-16 LVALTLSLVGG
+16 
-27 CSTEDPMESFDAVL
+27 MESFDAVL
-41 SSKSPAV
+41 STKVPAT
-48 LDQPASTAVT
+48 LDKPASTAVT

-79 IPVTYT
+79 IPATYT

-94 KRIEFPILT
+94 KRIEFPVAT
-103 GARQISIPLQELN
+103 GARQVSLPLQELN
-116 KRLVTELEMEGDT
+116 KRLVTELEMEGDK
-129 PDKVFVTVEALPLA
+129 PGKVAVTVEALPLA
-143 DKGNDHAL
+143 DKGNSAAL
-151 ETYKTAS
+151 KSYKTTS

-179 VGNLSGRDGAPV
+179 VGDLSGRDGAPV

-205 NSALSYHYDGY
+205 NSALTYHYYGY
-216 LKDGAAFKIF
+216 LKVGAAFKIF

-232 AWKNILG
+232 SWDNVLG
-239 QKDGKLDMSGGDIKL
+239 IQDGKLDTGGGNIEL
-254 PAGSAAG
+254 PADSPAG
-261 YYHVTFTV
+261 YYQITLTI

-274 DPAQATISF
+274 DPAKATISF
-283 TPIDVSSKPTFNKIG
+283 TPIDVSSKPTFDKIG
-298 IIGTAG
+298 IIGPAG

-311 FLEQSKTEPHLW
+311 LLEQSKTEPHLW
-323 IDRGIVLKEGE
+323 IGRGIVLKKGE
-334 FKLRADAA
+334 FKLRANAA